1 VARFE
6 HVLFD
11 LDGTLLVGMRAIP
24 GAPEAVDALR
34 SAGVGVGFV
43 TNDPVHSRAE
53 QVARLGAEGFH
64 TEPDEFVT
72 AGRACAMLVAD
83 ELGPV
88 PVVALGSEAFR
99 SECLAVGLEPVAGPD
114 GAAAVLLGGSRDITF
129 ADLTVAT
136 RAVLLHG
143 AAVYASSADATFPSP
158 GGPVPG
164 AGAFV
169 AALHYATGVLARTA
183 GKPSP
188 AMFEEA
194 RHALGP
200 GRYLVVGDRLDSD
213 VAGGAAAGMQTALV
227 LTGSS
232 SREDVAAWQG
242 AGPDHV
248 LRGPG
253 DVVALVLGEDQAPV
267 APTARSARTSP

>member
-1 VARFE
+1 MARFE

-11 LDGTLLVGMRAIP
+11 LDGTLLVGMHAIP

-34 SAGVGVGFV
+34 AAGVGVGFV

-53 QVARLGAEGFH
+53 QVERLAAEGFH

-72 AGRACAMLVAD
+72 AGRAAAMLAFD
-83 ELGPV
+83 ELGAV
-88 PVVALGSEAFR
+88 PVIALGSTAFHD
-99 SECLAVGLEPVAGPD
+99 ECVAAGLEPVPGPD

-136 RAVLLHG
+136 RAVLMHG
-143 AAVYASSADATFPSP
+143 AAVYASSADATFPAP

-169 AALHYATGVLARTA
+169 AALHYATGVRATTA

-194 RHALGP
+194 RSALGP

-213 VAGGAAAGMQTALV
+213 ITGGAAAGMRTALV

-232 SREDVAAWQG
+232 SRADVEAWQG
-242 AGPDHV
+242 VAPDHV
-248 LRGPG
+248 LRGPA
-253 DVVALVLGEDQAPV
+253 DVVPLVLDGDQPV
-267 APTARSARTSP
+267 APSARSARTSP

>member
-1 VARFE
+1 MPRFE

-11 LDGTLLVGMRAIP
+11 LDGTLLVGMHAIP
-24 GAPEAVDALR
+24 GAPEAVEALR
-34 SAGVGVGFV
+34 AAGVGVGFV
-43 TNDPVHSRAE
+43 TNDPVHSRDE
-53 QVARLGAEGFH
+53 QVARLAAEGFH
-64 TEPDEFVT
+64 AEPDEFVT

-83 ELGPV
+83 QLGRV
-88 PVVALGSEAFR
+88 PVIALGSKAFHG
-99 SECLAVGLEPVAGPD
+99 ECVAAGLEPVPGPD

-129 ADLTVAT
+129 ADLTTAT
-136 RAVLLHG
+136 RAVLMHG
-143 AAVYASSADATFPSP
+143 AVVYASSADATFPSP

-169 AALHYATGVLARTA
+169 AALQYATGARAQTA

-213 VAGGAAAGMQTALV
+213 IAGGAAAGMQTALV

-232 SREDVAAWQG
+232 TRDDVAAWQG

-253 DVVALVLGEDQAPV
+253 DVVPLVLGEDQPIT
-267 APTARSARTSP
+267 PSARSARTSP

>member
-1 VARFE
+1 MARYE

-11 LDGTLLVGMRAIP
+11 LDGTLLVGAHAIP
-24 GAPEAVDALR
+24 GAPEAVEALR
-34 SAGVGVGFV
+34 AAGVGVGFV
-43 TNDPVHSRAE
+43 TNDPVHSRDE
-53 QVARLGAEGFH
+53 QVARLAAEGFH
-64 TEPDEFVT
+64 AEPDEFVS
-72 AGRACAMLVAD
+72 AGRACALLAAD
-83 ELGPV
+83 ELGPAAV
-88 PVVALGSEAFR
+88 IALGSSAFR
-99 SECLAVGLEPVAGPD
+99 DECVRAGLQPVRGPGGAV
-114 GAAAVLLGGSRDITF
+114 AVLLGGSRDITF
-129 ADLTVAT
+129 DDLTIAT
-136 RAVLLHG
+136 RAVLVHG

-169 AALHYATGVLARTA
+169 AALHYATGVLAKTA

-194 RHALGP
+194 RSVLGP
-200 GRYLVVGDRLDSD
+200 GRYLVVGDRLESD
-213 VAGGAAAGMQTALV
+213 IAGGAAAGMDTALV

-232 SREDVAAWQG
+232 SEADVEAWQG

-253 DVVALVLGEDQAPV
+253 DVVELVLGEDQPV
-267 APTARSARTSP
+267 APSARSARTSP

>member
-1 VARFE
+1 
-6 HVLFD
+6 VLFD

-24 GAPEAVDALR
+24 GAPEAVEALR
-34 SAGVGVGFV
+34 AAGVGVGFV
-43 TNDPVHSRAE
+43 TNDPVHSRDD
-53 QVARLGAEGFH
+53 QVSRLGAEGFH

-83 ELGPV
+83 ELGAV
-88 PVVALGSEAFR
+88 PVVALGSLAFR
-99 SECLAVGLEPVAGPD
+99 DECLAAGLEPVVGPE

-136 RAVLLHG
+136 RAVLVHG
-143 AAVYASSADATFPSP
+143 AAIYASSADATFPSP

-169 AALHYATGVLARTA
+169 AALEYATGVHARTA

-194 RHALGP
+194 RTALGP

-213 VAGGAAAGMQTALV
+213 IAGGAAAGMETALV

-232 SREDVAAWQG
+232 SLDDLAVWQG
-242 AGPDHV
+242 AAPDHV
-248 LRGPG
+248 LRAPG
-253 DVVALVLGEDQAPV
+253 DVVPLVLDDDQPV
-267 APTARSARTSP
+267 APSARSARTSP

>member
-1 VARFE
+1 MARFE

-11 LDGTLLVGMRAIP
+11 LDGTLLVGMHAIP
-24 GAPEAVDALR
+24 GAPEAVEALR
-34 SAGVGVGFV
+34 AAGVGVGFV
-43 TNDPVHSRAE
+43 TNDPVHSRDD
-53 QVARLGAEGFH
+53 QVLRLRAEGFH

-83 ELGPV
+83 ELGAV
-88 PVVALGSEAFR
+88 PVVALGSQAFR
-99 SECLAVGLEPVAGPD
+99 DECLAAGLELVAGPG

-136 RAVLLHG
+136 RAVLVHG

-169 AALHYATGVLARTA
+169 AALQYATGVLAQTA

-194 RHALGP
+194 RAALGP

-213 VAGGAAAGMQTALV
+213 IAGGAAAGMETALV

-232 SREDVAAWQG
+232 SLDDLAVWQG
-242 AGPDHV
+242 AAPDHV
-248 LRGPG
+248 LHGPG
-253 DVVALVLGEDQAPV
+253 DVVPLVLGHDQPV
-267 APTARSARTSP
+267 APSARSARTSP